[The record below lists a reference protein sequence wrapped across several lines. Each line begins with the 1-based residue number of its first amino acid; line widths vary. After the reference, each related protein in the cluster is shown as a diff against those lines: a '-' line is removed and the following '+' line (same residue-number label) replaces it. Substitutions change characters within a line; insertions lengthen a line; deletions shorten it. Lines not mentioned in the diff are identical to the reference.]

1 MFMILYMLRRAPL
14 EVHDPNTTKRYALI
28 LILNMAAL
36 VTSVIFEALMVG
48 IIFDSLG
55 PNGSYIST
63 YFSHNKALMHI
74 LGQLLVRILAVTAVG
89 ASLIVCCLI
98 SAEKSDRGGP

>member
-1 MFMILYMLRRAPL
+1 MILYMLRRAPL

-74 LGQLLVRILAVTAVG
+74 LGQLLVRILAATAVG